1 MEKRKSNN
9 PAGRPK
15 NSTNKNVSELR
26 EIISKAISGEY
37 ENLSATLDKIVEPE
51 KRLEM
56 VVKLTAFVVP
66 KLQTVKHEDTRDT
79 TEERVIEW
87 QTPEPDYTDWT
98 MEELLELRGLV
109 VRQKELQDKYWKT

>member
-37 ENLSATLDKIVEPE
+37 ENLSATLDKIV
-51 KRLEM
+51 
-56 VVKLTAFVVP
+56 
-66 KLQTVKHEDTRDT
+66 
-79 TEERVIEW
+79 
-87 QTPEPDYTDWT
+87 
-98 MEELLELRGLV
+98 
-109 VRQKELQDKYWKT
+109 